1 VEECT
6 RETNGGANQTA
17 AMEVD
22 STYDEEGFHCYKKM
36 SFELKPTR
44 TK

>member
-17 AMEVD
+17 EVEVD
-22 STYDEEGFHCYKKM
+22 LTCDEEGVHCHRKM
-36 SFELKPTR
+36 SFELEPTR
-44 TK
+44 RK